1 MMRLEYRELN
11 MKLVH
16 TLLLAAMMF
25 GTTATSA
32 LAEKKYGPGVSDTEI
47 RIGQT
52 MPYSGP
58 LSAYATIGRAE
69 TAYFDKVNAEGGING
84 RRIRLI
90 SLDDGFNPA
99 KTVEQTRKLIEEEQ
113 VLLLFSSLGT
123 APNSAIHKY
132 VNTKKVPHLFVATGA
147 TKWGDPQNFPWTM
160 TWQMPYQIEARIFAK
175 YILQNKPNARIAVL
189 YQNDD
194 FGKDYLK
201 GLRDGLGAKAAG
213 MIVAEATSE
222 ASDPS
227 VDSQIVMLRSSG
239 ADTLVAFA
247 APRAQAQAIR
257 KVYDIGW
264 RPLYIIPKVST
275 SVGAVLTPA
284 GLERSIGIVSLSS
297 TKDPT
302 ELRWND
308 DPGMNEWRAWMKQYY
323 PQGDTTDDNNVY
335 GYLYAQT
342 LVQVLKQCGD
352 DLSRENV
359 LRQAANLKQLTLNLL
374 LPGIALNTGPSDY
387 FPVKQAQ
394 MMRFDGKEWVRFGEL
409 TGNW

>member
-1 MMRLEYRELN
+1 

-16 TLLLAAMMF
+16 TLLLAIMML

-32 LAEKKYGPGVSDTEI
+32 LAEKRYGPGVSDTEI
-47 RIGQT
+47 KIGQT

-132 VNTKKVPHLFVATGA
+132 VNAKKVPHLFVATGA

-201 GLRDGLGAKAAG
+201 GLKDGLGAKAAG

-239 ADTLVAFA
+239 ADTLMAFA

-359 LRQAANLKQLTLNLL
+359 MRQAANLKQLTLNLL

>member
-1 MMRLEYRELN
+1 

-16 TLLLAAMMF
+16 TLLLAVMML

-160 TWQMPYQIEARIFAK
+160 TWQMPYQIEARVFAK

-359 LRQAANLKQLTLNLL
+359 MRQAANLRQLTLNLL